1 MRHTPIEVA
10 ESQALLDRV
19 EQHIKVQ
26 EQLIASLRASGRPTH
41 RVVRDLQELHQN
53 ADRKRDHIRQMRREY
68 DA

>member
-26 EQLIASLRASGRPTH
+26 EQLIASLRASGRP
-41 RVVRDLQELHQN
+41 L
-53 ADRKRDHIRQMRREY
+53 RR
-68 DA
+68 